1 MTFNSS
7 PDSKNSLSKPSTNPI
22 DTMDSASNIMN
33 SPFEG
38 SPSKISHS
46 VDSQSLSLDEQSCD
60 IKPPKHSRLNPIWQA
75 RLRRFRRNR
84 LGYWST
90 IVFAIIFMICMAV
103 ELVANDKPLLVSYQD
118 HYYFPVL
125 KAYPETAFGGIFET
139 EANYKDPA
147 VQALINEGGYYI
159 MPLIPF
165 ADQTPSTERSEP
177 YPAPPNSQNWLGTD
191 DVGRDV
197 LARIL
202 YGMRISLLFGLALTL
217 AGAMIGI
224 FVGATQ
230 GYFGG
235 WIDLAGQRFMEVWSG
250 MPQLFMIII
259 LVSLFS
265 PSVYILFA
273 LMLLFGWMGLVGLV
287 RAEFL
292 RARNFDYVR
301 AARNLGVSDW
311 QIMRRHILPNALAS
325 SLSQLPFIL
334 TANIIALTSLD
345 FLGYGLPPG
354 SPSLGELMVQGRS
367 NLDAPW
373 LALSGFFSLTFILSL
388 LIFIGEALRDAFD
401 PKN

>member
-1 MTFNSS
+1 MSDSVTPVSMNNQTANQSATFKTRL
-7 PDSKNSLSKPSTNPI
+7 PAKGSLI
-22 DTMDSASNIMN
+22 A
-33 SPFEG
+33 
-38 SPSKISHS
+38 
-46 VDSQSLSLDEQSCD
+46 
-60 IKPPKHSRLNPIWQA
+60 NPIWQA
-75 RLRRFRRNR
+75 RLQRFRRNR
-84 LGYWST
+84 LSMIALGLFS
-90 IVFAIIFMICMAV
+90 IIFVLCMAV
-103 ELVANDKPLLVSYQD
+103 ELIANDKPLVVQYQGD
-118 HYYFPVL
+118 YYFPII
-125 KAYPETAFGGIFET
+125 KAYPETTFGGIFET

-147 VQALINEGGYYI
+147 VKDLINLHGYYI
-159 MPLIPF
+159 MPPIPF
-165 ADQTPSTERSEP
+165 ADQTPNVERTVP
-177 YPAPPNSQNWLGTD
+177 YPAPPNTQNWLGTD

-202 YGMRISLLFGLALTL
+202 YGMRISLLFGLALTA
-217 AGAMIGI
+217 AGALIGI
-224 FVGATQ
+224 IVGAIQ
-230 GYFGG
+230 GYYGG
-235 WIDLAGQRFMEVWSG
+235 WVDLAGQRFMEVWSG

-259 LVSLFS
+259 LVSLFN

-334 TANIIALTSLD
+334 TANVIALTSLD

-354 SPSLGELMVQGRS
+354 SPSLGELMVQGRN

-388 LIFIGEALRDAFD
+388 LIFIGEGLRDAFD
-401 PKN
+401 PKH